1 MKNDKIMVLFLC
13 NANMCRSQM
22 AEGWANHLKGDSICA
37 FSAGIAPGHGVSRTA
52 VDTMREAGVDISG
65 GYAKGM
71 DELPGIEFDYVVTL
85 SPEAGRYCP
94 KFGRKTKILHR
105 PIEEPLSVLA
115 TAARARDGFKKMCEE
130 IRALIET
137 MPESLPDE

>member
-1 MKNDKIMVLFLC
+1 MVLFIC
-13 NANMCRSQM
+13 NANMCRSQI
-22 AEGWANHLKGDSICA
+22 AEGWANHLKGDKICA
-37 FSAGIAPGHGVSRTA
+37 FSAGITPGCGVSRAA
-52 VDTMREAGVDISG
+52 VETMLEEGVDISG
-65 GYAKGM
+65 HYAKGI
-71 DELPGIEFDYVVTL
+71 DELSEIEFDYVVTL